1 MIDIVIF
8 KNDKEF
14 FVALLKNPNWVDNI
28 KNIFMDGFKKDFKC
42 KNTFLQFIKNDTHV
56 IKYRLFGIE
65 NNSVVF
71 FAFLSHNENILKIS
85 QEVNLYTS
93 YSQLVYYYIITSSNT
108 IKINNYLFNICRN
121 MNEKYKGLG
130 SKILN
135 KFYSFLKKEN
145 ITEIYLCPEY
155 KELELYYK
163 KTDYKIVPNVCKNN
177 TQKFHPVMIK
187 YI

>member
-1 MIDIVIF
+1 MIKLVVF
-8 KNDKEF
+8 KNNKDL
-14 FVALLKNPNWVDNI
+14 FVALLKNPNWQNEI
-28 KNIFMDGFKKDFKC
+28 KEIFITGFKQNSDTAD
-42 KNTFLQFIKNDTHV
+42 TFMNFIKNDKTI